1 MARNLFRKTDFEP
14 VTCGWEEVAANVLG
28 LQALTEEAVC
38 QVGELAQQSLNGQG
52 NLGEQGFL
60 IQAFLHHGKEG
71 ELKSP
76 QER

>member
-1 MARNLFRKTDFEP
+1 MSRKLFRKTDFER

-38 QVGELAQQSLNGQG
+38 KVGERAQQSLNGQG
-52 NLGEQGFL
+52 NLGELGFL
-60 IQAFLHHGKEG
+60 IQTFLHQGKEG

-76 QER
+76 

>member
-38 QVGELAQQSLNGQG
+38 KVGELAQQSLNGQG
-52 NLGEQGFL
+52 NLGKQGFL
-60 IQAFLHHGKEG
+60 IQTFLHQGKEG